1 MKSFIIFNGIS
12 TDSFPGVAVSVM
24 PSHKRGAMRYTEFY
38 VVNRD
43 GALHTF
49 QGLTNIELTAKLVL
63 LDARAETRYQINAWA
78 SGTGKL
84 ILSDDP
90 TKAYKASVLREVK
103 WDRVPGNKGFFD
115 TATINF
121 DCEPFLYEAQDSTAV
136 FTQDGALNNP
146 GTMNAIPFITVEAD
160 GDATFSIAG
169 QEITIAG
176 MEEGVPVYL
185 DCENGY
191 VFADD
196 GAMTMT
202 GNFPELPLGISEI
215 VLGEN
220 VTKITIAPHWRW
232 V

>member
-12 TDSFPGVAVSVM
+12 TDSMPGVAVSAM
-24 PSHKRGAMRYTEFY
+24 PGHKRGAMRYTEFY

-49 QGLTNIELTAKLVL
+49 QGLTNIELQAKLVL
-63 LDARAETRYQINAWA
+63 LDARPETRYQVNAWA

-90 TKAYKASVLREVK
+90 TKAYKASVLREIK
-103 WDRVPGNKGFFD
+103 WERVPGNHGYFD

-121 DCEPFLYEAQDSTAV
+121 DCEPFLYEAQESTAV
-136 FTQDGALNNP
+136 FTQNGSLSNP
-146 GTMNAIPFITVEAD
+146 GTMKAIPFITIEGSGKVVV
-160 GDATFSIAG
+160 TIAG
-169 QEITIAG
+169 QKVTISGMTAG
-176 MEEGVPVYL
+176 EPVHL

-191 VFADD
+191 VYADS

-202 GNFPELPLGISEI
+202 GDFPELPLGVSNI
-215 VLGEN
+215 VLGSN
-220 VTKITIAPHWRW
+220 ATKVTIVPHWRW

>member
-1 MKSFIIFNGIS
+1 MKSFVIFNGVS
-12 TDSFPGVAVSVM
+12 TDSFPNVAVSAM
-24 PSHKRGAMRYTEFY
+24 PGHRRGAMRYTEFY

-43 GALHTF
+43 GALHSF
-49 QGLTNIELTAKLVL
+49 HGLTNFELQVKLVL

-90 TKAYKASVLREVK
+90 TKAYKASVLREIK
-103 WDRVPGNKGFFD
+103 WDRVPGNGGYFD
-115 TATINF
+115 TAMINF

-136 FTQDGALNNP
+136 FTQDGMLNNP
-146 GTMNAIPFITVEAD
+146 GTIKAIPFITVEGSGNAS
-160 GDATFSIAG
+160 FSIAG

-176 MEEGVPVYL
+176 MTAGVPVNL

-191 VFADD
+191 VFAAS

-202 GNFPELPLGISEI
+202 GDFPELPLGISNV
-215 VLGEN
+215 VLGSG
-220 VTKITIAPHWRW
+220 VTKITVVPHWRW